1 MRGGSGESE
10 MLVDS
15 GPDGGRTLV
24 RRLLQKAEE
33 GTGSLSLQSLLTVP
47 AEVALSACNHSPQLS

>member
-15 GPDGGRTLV
+15 GPDGAGPDGGRTPV

-33 GTGSLSLQSLLTVP
+33 GTGSLNLQSLL
-47 AEVALSACNHSPQLS
+47 SPS